1 MSTALPLIRLNK
13 LKKRFPLPASRSIK
27 AVEDISLTVYR
38 GEKLGVVGESGCGKS
53 TLGRV
58 ILQLYRQT
66 SGACEYFG
74 KSLEEVRP
82 RYYARE
88 IKRLPRYQKKARRC
102 YRRSLLLDGKAAQAR
117 HHMSENEAQA
127 SSREA
132 RHYARW
138 ARVADR
144 LDFRARELRK
154 EASRQLREGSRTVG
168 SLILSRDLDR
178 VQALYRGALDELKTA
193 HTARKKL
200 LRLGRL
206 APAYLP
212 PGEEDLPH
220 HKEAA
225 NIAKQAMD
233 KAMNAAHAALAEA
246 EKLKHLNIEPITER
260 CPDPKYWDKLDQNQE
275 TGINLG
281 KLGGR
286 ELRDI
291 RRDMQMIFQDPAASL
306 DPRQPVGY
314 AIEEPFLIHTRLN
327 KAARKARALE
337 LLDIVGMKEEHY
349 EYYPHQLS
357 GGQKQRVGIAR
368 AIALHPKFVV
378 LDESLSALDVSVQA
392 QVLNLLNRLQ
402 AQFGLTYFF
411 ITHNLGVVKHFC
423 DRVLVMYLGTICE
436 LAPVGKLFSQTLH
449 PYTRSLLAS
458 VPVPQVPDSGLEE
471 APLMGEVPSAV
482 NPPSGCVFHPRCP
495 SCMPVCKAEKPRPV
509 EAAPGHIVSCHLY
522 DTSGQEETSH
532 EPRPAV

>member
-1 MSTALPLIRLNK
+1 MLLFEGVYKTFSSGDKRVEAL
-13 LKKRFPLPASRSIK
+13 
-27 AVEDISLTVYR
+27 EDINMQVEQSEFAVI
-38 GEKLGVVGESGCGKS
+38 VGPSGCGKS

-178 VQALYRGALDELKTA
+178 VQALYRRALDELKTA

-233 KAMNAAHAALAEA
+233 MLKTAGAPYHPEHLKVDMERFRDTHFKAQMIRPRYTVLDVLTDLGIFED
-246 EKLKHLNIEPITER
+246 TV
-260 CPDPKYWDKLDQNQE
+260 DKLFADDGFWGQNRHPE
-275 TGINLG
+275 T
-281 KLGGR
+281 
-286 ELRDI
+286 D
-291 RRDMQMIFQDPAASL
+291 A
-306 DPRQPVGY
+306 
-314 AIEEPFLIHTRLN
+314 
-327 KAARKARALE
+327 
-337 LLDIVGMKEEHY
+337 
-349 EYYPHQLS
+349 
-357 GGQKQRVGIAR
+357 
-368 AIALHPKFVV
+368 
-378 LDESLSALDVSVQA
+378 
-392 QVLNLLNRLQ
+392 
-402 AQFGLTYFF
+402 
-411 ITHNLGVVKHFC
+411 
-423 DRVLVMYLGTICE
+423 
-436 LAPVGKLFSQTLH
+436 
-449 PYTRSLLAS
+449 
-458 VPVPQVPDSGLEE
+458 
-471 APLMGEVPSAV
+471 
-482 NPPSGCVFHPRCP
+482 
-495 SCMPVCKAEKPRPV
+495 
-509 EAAPGHIVSCHLY
+509 
-522 DTSGQEETSH
+522 
-532 EPRPAV
+532 